1 MSAILLENLACTR
14 NLCIGTINSCR
25 HSADMSIHSRIKERR
40 LALGLKSHQ
49 ALADLVGVSWQTV
62 QLWEK
67 EGGTAPNRNR
77 IGKVAAALQV
87 TTKWLLHGD
96 SEEQERP
103 NQDEAKS
110 VTRPVD
116 GPLHTQWVT
125 SQEDYLLTLFRTTDD
140 DGRASILRTAEAM
153 LRVSSPAIA
162 GNKL

>member
-1 MSAILLENLACTR
+1 
-14 NLCIGTINSCR
+14 
-25 HSADMSIHSRIKERR
+25 MSIHSRIKERR

-77 IGKVAAALQV
+77 IDKVAAALQV

-96 SEEQERP
+96 NEELERR
-103 NQDEAKS
+103 NHNDANA

-140 DGRASILRTAEAM
+140 EGRASIIRTAEAM
-153 LRVSSPAIA
+153 FRVVNSAVA

>member
-1 MSAILLENLACTR
+1 
-14 NLCIGTINSCR
+14 
-25 HSADMSIHSRIKERR
+25 MSIHSRIKERR

-77 IGKVAAALQV
+77 IDKVAAALQV

-96 SEEQERP
+96 SEDHERQHP
-103 NQDEAKS
+103 DEASS
-110 VTRPVD
+110 VARPANE
-116 GPLHTQWVT
+116 PLHTQWVT
-125 SQEDYLLTLFRTTDD
+125 SQENYLLTLFRTTDD
-140 DGRASILRTAEAM
+140 DGRAAILRTAETMPRIA
-153 LRVSSPAIA
+153 SPAVA

>member
-1 MSAILLENLACTR
+1 
-14 NLCIGTINSCR
+14 
-25 HSADMSIHSRIKERR
+25 MSIHSRIKERR

-77 IGKVAAALQV
+77 IDKVAAALQV

-96 SEEQERP
+96 AEEQERP
-103 NQDEAKS
+103 SHDEAS
-110 VTRPVD
+110 TVTRPVE

-125 SQEDYLLTLFRTTDD
+125 AQEDYLLTLFRTTDD
-140 DGRASILRTAEAM
+140 EGRASILRTAKLMPRSAD
-153 LRVSSPAIA
+153 LAVA